1 MDTIVTDVPL
11 SQREQAMQSIL
22 AARTPE
28 AEPQQDDIPVVVE
41 EPVVEN
47 DDEVTLVVDGTE
59 MKAPREKVF
68 EAGVRALQK
77 ESAADRRL
85 LEASTKEKELKRREE
100 ELASMEQDL
109 LSKREQ
115 EPDDVGR
122 EFADAIFTDPET
134 VAKTVSTI
142 ARQVQNVSEK
152 VARSEQVEVS
162 RRQAEMDS
170 VVKHYHGSYLDI
182 ASDPD
187 MHHTMNRLMKDV
199 AAEKPELSMTKVID
213 ETAKRVYEKYGKTTE
228 PAPDARKQAKENMPN
243 PVKRASAR
251 VAPAPTEKP
260 KTPSEIIDDMRK
272 GRGPRA
278 Y

>member
-28 AEPQQDDIPVVVE
+28 AEPQQDDVPVVD
-41 EPVVEN
+41 EPVVN

-100 ELASMEQDL
+100 ELARMEQDL

-152 VARSEQVEVS
+152 VARSEQIEVD

-170 VVKHYHGSYLDI
+170 VVKHYHGRYMDI

-199 AAEKPELSMTKVID
+199 AAEKPELSKTQVID
-213 ETAKRVYEKYGKTTE
+213 ETAKRVYHKYGKTTE